1 MHNEEE
7 LMLEMGT
14 CAMAFRLLRMHGY
27 DITSGTAWS
36 FRTLKFECPSFFSVL
51 QYKLSFGNVNNH
63 FGTIE
68 QMEWLNLWNNPALMT
83 QFMDI

>member
-1 MHNEEE
+1 
-7 LMLEMGT
+7 MLEMGT

-27 DITSGTAWS
+27 DISSGIAWS
-36 FRTLKFECPSFFSVL
+36 FRTLKFEYPSFFSVL
-51 QYKLSFGNVNNH
+51 QYKLSFGDVNNH